1 MIRVRLVIQGNP
13 IQGVF
18 FRAHAQAKA
27 QELMVTGW
35 VANEADGTVSAV
47 VEGPKNQV
55 TEFVDWCH
63 SGPSGAQVEKVLV
76 TEEPYSGEFSEF
88 SIRY

>member
-1 MIRVRLVIQGNP
+1 MIRVRLSIIGNP
-13 IQGVF
+13 VQGVF

-35 VANEADGTVSAV
+35 VANDANGTVSAI

-63 SGPSGAQVEKVLV
+63 SGPSTAHVEKVLV
-76 TEEPYSGEFSEF
+76 TEEPYSGEFEDF
-88 SIRY
+88 LIRY